1 MVPLLCELEPPL
13 TVPRVEVLDE
23 LPLYAVDEPDVEGLL
38 YVLEPVLLCPADDV
52 CDLPGATAAVLFLL
66 AAALLT
72 DEFPLLLEIA
82 EFLETL
88 LPELMTPLPVLL
100 LVPRPRLVTV
110 LPANTRSSPT
120 VSCLGP

>member
-1 MVPLLCELEPPL
+1 MPVPLCTEE
-13 TVPRVEVLDE
+13 
-23 LPLYAVDEPDVEGLL
+23 
-38 YVLEPVLLCPADDV
+38 DD
-52 CDLPGATAAVLFLL
+52 CDLPAATEVVLFLL

-72 DEFPLLLEIA
+72 DELPLLLEIA

-88 LPELMTPLPVLL
+88 LLELMMPLPVLL
-100 LVPRPRLVTV
+100 LVPRPRLVTD